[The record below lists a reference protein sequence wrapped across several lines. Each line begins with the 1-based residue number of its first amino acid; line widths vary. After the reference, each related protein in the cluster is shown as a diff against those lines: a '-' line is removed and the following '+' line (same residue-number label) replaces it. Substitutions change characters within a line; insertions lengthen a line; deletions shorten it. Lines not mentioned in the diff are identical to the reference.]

1 MSNVGSYSI
10 AGPQRIDEHA
20 MLSKTGEGANILI
33 IIGESISRQGPLSS
47 GSVCLAGAVLCHVA
61 VRKRNAAASNGAIAA
76 TYARCMSSV
85 R

>member
-10 AGPQRIDEHA
+10 ARPQRIDEHA

-33 IIGESISRQGPLSS
+33 IIGESTSRQGPLPC
-47 GSVCLAGAVLCHVA
+47 GSVFLAGAVLCHVA
-61 VRKRNAAASNGAIAA
+61 VHKHNAASSNGVIPA